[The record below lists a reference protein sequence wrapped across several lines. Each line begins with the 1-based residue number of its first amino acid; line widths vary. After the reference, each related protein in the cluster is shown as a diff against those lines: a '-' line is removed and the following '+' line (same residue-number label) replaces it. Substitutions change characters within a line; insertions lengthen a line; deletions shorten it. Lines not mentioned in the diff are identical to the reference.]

1 MILKDGFDNN
11 EIIKMKLE
19 KSYKEILPNITTF
32 IFDVDGVLTD
42 GSVTLLPDGSQIRK
56 MSTRDGYALQL
67 AVKKG
72 FNIIIISGGKNEQ
85 VRTRLAGLGIKMIY
99 LGVSDKVDKLEDIII
114 ENDLKREEI
123 VYMGDDMPDYE
134 IMQEVG
140 LATCPKDAC
149 SDIREISDYISPYNG
164 GEGCARDI
172 IEQTMKV
179 QGKWKDTSGEKVR
192 SV

>member
-1 MILKDGFDNN
+1 
-11 EIIKMKLE
+11 MKLD

-67 AVKKG
+67 AIKKG
-72 FNIIIISGGKNEQ
+72 YNIIIISGGKNEQ
-85 VRTRLAGLGIKMIY
+85 VRTRLSGLGIKMIY
-99 LGVSDKVDKLEDIII
+99 LGIHDKVDKLEDILL
-114 ENDLKREEI
+114 ENNISRDNI
-123 VYMGDDMPDYE
+123 VYMGDDMPDYD
-134 IMQEVG
+134 IMKEVG

-149 SDIREISDYISPYNG
+149 SDIREISDYISPFNG
-164 GEGCARDI
+164 GEGCVRDI

-179 QGKWKDTSGEKVR
+179 HGKWNDTSGEKIK
-192 SV
+192 SI

>member
-1 MILKDGFDNN
+1 
-11 EIIKMKLE
+11 MKLG
-19 KSYKEILPNITTF
+19 KSYKEILPNISTF

-85 VRTRLAGLGIKMIY
+85 VRTRLEGLGLKMIY
-99 LGVSDKVDKLEDIII
+99 LGVSDKVDKLEDILI
-114 ENDLKREEI
+114 ENDLTRDEI
-123 VYMGDDMPDYE
+123 IYMGDDMPDYE
-134 IMQEVG
+134 IMQEIG

-149 SDIREISDYISPYNG
+149 SDIRSISDYISPFNG
-164 GEGCARDI
+164 GYGCVRDI

-179 QGKWKDTSGEKVR
+179 QKKWNDTSKIKVR

>member
-1 MILKDGFDNN
+1 
-11 EIIKMKLE
+11 MKLG
-19 KSYKEILPNITTF
+19 KSYKEILPHITTF

-72 FNIIIISGGKNEQ
+72 FNMIIISGGKNEQ
-85 VRTRLAGLGIKMIY
+85 VRTRLAGLGLKMIY
-99 LGVSDKVDKLEDIII
+99 LGISDKVDKLEDILI
-114 ENDLKREEI
+114 ENDLTKEEI
-123 VYMGDDMPDYE
+123 IYMGDDMPDYDV
-134 IMQEVG
+134 MKEVG

-149 SDIREISDYISPYNG
+149 SDIREISDYISPFNG

-179 QGKWKDTSGEKVR
+179 QGKWNDTAGEKVR

>member
-1 MILKDGFDNN
+1 
-11 EIIKMKLE
+11 MKLN
-19 KSYKEILPNITTF
+19 KSYKEILPKITTF

-72 FNIIIISGGKNEQ
+72 YNMIIISGGKNEQ
-85 VRTRLAGLGIKMIY
+85 VRTRLAGLGLKMIY
-99 LGVSDKVDKLEDIII
+99 LGISDKVDKLEDLLI
-114 ENDLKREEI
+114 ENQITRDEI

-134 IMQEVG
+134 IMQQVG

-149 SDIREISDYISPYNG
+149 SDIRAISDYISPFNG

-179 QGKWKDTSGEKVR
+179 QGKWNDTSGEKVR
-192 SV
+192 SI

>member
-1 MILKDGFDNN
+1 
-11 EIIKMKLE
+11 MKLG
-19 KSYKEILPNITTF
+19 KSYKEILPHITTF

-72 FNIIIISGGKNEQ
+72 FNMIIISGGKNEQ
-85 VRTRLAGLGIKMIY
+85 VRTRLAGLGLKMIY
-99 LGVSDKVDKLEDIII
+99 LGVSDKVDKLEDILI
-114 ENDLKREEI
+114 ENDLKKDEI
-123 VYMGDDMPDYE
+123 IYMGDDMPDYDV
-134 IMQEVG
+134 MQKVG

-149 SDIREISDYISPYNG
+149 SDIREISDYISPFNG

-179 QGKWKDTSGEKVR
+179 QGKWNDVDGEKVR

>member
-1 MILKDGFDNN
+1 
-11 EIIKMKLE
+11 MKLG
-19 KSYKEILPNITTF
+19 KSYKEILPKITTF
-32 IFDVDGVLTD
+32 ILDVDGVLTD

-72 FNIIIISGGKNEQ
+72 YNMIIISGGKNEQ
-85 VRTRLAGLGIKMIY
+85 VRTRLAGLGLKMIY
-99 LGVSDKVDKLEDIII
+99 LGVSDKIDKLEDILI
-114 ENDLKREEI
+114 ENTLTRDEI

-149 SDIREISDYISPYNG
+149 SDIREISDYISPFDG
-164 GEGCARDI
+164 GAGCVRDI

-179 QGKWKDTSGEKVR
+179 QGKWSDTSGEKVR

>member
-1 MILKDGFDNN
+1 MLKDDFDNN

-179 QGKWKDTSGEKVR
+179 QGKWKDTTGEKVR

>member
-1 MILKDGFDNN
+1 VMLKDDFDNN

-164 GEGCARDI
+164 GAGCARDI

-179 QGKWKDTSGEKVR
+179 QGKWKDTTGEKVR

>member
-1 MILKDGFDNN
+1 
-11 EIIKMKLE
+11 MKLE

-42 GSVTLLPDGSQIRK
+42 GSVILLPDGSQIRK

-179 QGKWKDTSGEKVR
+179 QGKWKDTTGEKVR

>member
-1 MILKDGFDNN
+1 VILKDGFDNN

>member
-1 MILKDGFDNN
+1 
-11 EIIKMKLE
+11 MKLE

-42 GSVTLLPDGSQIRK
+42 GSVILLPDGSQIRK

-114 ENDLKREEI
+114 MILNEKRLFTWAMI
-123 VYMGDDMPDYE
+123 
-134 IMQEVG
+134 
-140 LATCPKDAC
+140 CPITKLYK
-149 SDIREISDYISPYNG
+149 R
-164 GEGCARDI
+164 
-172 IEQTMKV
+172 
-179 QGKWKDTSGEKVR
+179 
-192 SV
+192 